1 MKNESNQFTDTE
13 VDEHNYEE
21 WEFDY
26 TSNIVEAFLEDDVLP
41 KLEKFDF
48 ENDDENYVHGMACFT
63 LYTRLIEILVE
74 SGWTKDDLKKAVDEF
89 GDFAIGTIH

>member
-1 MKNESNQFTDTE
+1 MKNETNQFTDID

-41 KLEKFDF
+41 KLEAFDF
-48 ENDDENYVHGMACFT
+48 ENNDENYVQGMACFT
-63 LYTRLIEILVE
+63 LYTRLIEILIE
-74 SGWTKDDLKKAVDEF
+74 SGWTKDDLKKAIDDF
-89 GDFAIGTIH
+89 GDFAIGTVH